1 MAKARYLTKSR
12 FKLALECPT
21 KLFYTAKPDYAN
33 QSLDDPFLQALAD
46 GGFQVGELAKQYFA
60 GGIDIKT
67 LDIEQALAETRQLM
81 ARDHAIIFEAA
92 IRYQQLLIRVDVLV
106 KSPAGI
112 QLIEVKAKS
121 YNAEKDGDF
130 LNKSGKI
137 DSKWKPYLY
146 DVAFQKYVI
155 AAAFP
160 QYTVSSYLM
169 LADKQQACQSAGLN
183 QKFLLTRDERLRRGV
198 AVVQSLTQHDLAVPL
213 LRKVNV
219 DHVVNKILSG
229 NNSDDLPLSSFS
241 ENVAYFAKAYAD
253 DVRLSAELGAK
264 CKTCEFKTT
273 ANDAELGLKSGFI
286 ECWKQK
292 LGWQD
297 SDFNDANVLSLW
309 NFRKADRFVKS
320 GLIKL
325 KQLTED
331 DIDFDGSLSTPL
343 STTARQWLQIS
354 KAKNQDDTVFLDKA
368 ALRRVMASFT
378 YPLHFID
385 FETSTAAL
393 PYFKGMVPY
402 ETVAFQFSHHVLHL
416 DGKVEHKTQFLEA
429 TPSQFPNF
437 DFIRELKA
445 ALSHDQ
451 GTIFRYSNH
460 ENTVLNHIANQLVA
474 SEEADKDQLI
484 DFIKSITHSGQ
495 DKTEKWQG
503 SRDMIDLLELVK
515 AYYFDP
521 ATKGSNSLKAVLPAI
536 LNRSDALKRCYGAPI
551 YGTSQ
556 MPSLN
561 FQQHTWV
568 ELDDEGVV
576 IDPYKTLPKLFQ
588 DASEHDIALLSEADE
603 LNHGGLALSAY
614 GKLQF
619 TAMSDYERAELEA
632 ALLKYCELDTLAM
645 VMLYQGWQ
653 FVLSERT

>member
-1 MAKARYLTKSR
+1 MTKARYLTKSR

-21 KLFYTAKPDYAN
+21 KLFYTAKPEYAN

-46 GGFQVGELAKQYFA
+46 GGFQVGELAKQYFS
-60 GGIDIKT
+60 GGIDIET
-67 LDIEQALAETRQLM
+67 LDVEKALAETRQLM
-81 ARDHAIIFEAA
+81 TRDHVVIFEAA

-106 KSPAGI
+106 KSPGAI

-121 YNAEKDGDF
+121 YNPEKDGDF

-160 QYTVSSYLM
+160 EHNVSSYLM

-183 QKFLLTRDERLRRGV
+183 QKFLLTRDERSRRGV
-198 AVVQSLTQHDLAVPL
+198 KVIQSLTQQDLAVPL

-241 ENVAYFAKAYAD
+241 ENVAYFSKAYAD

-264 CKTCEFKTT
+264 CKTCEFKTMPNQT
-273 ANDAELGLKSGFI
+273 ELALKSGFI
-286 ECWKQK
+286 ECWQQR
-292 LGWQD
+292 LGWQE

-309 NFRKADRFVKS
+309 NFRKADRFVKN

-325 KQLTED
+325 KQFTEE
-331 DIDFDGSLSTPL
+331 DIDFDGNLSTPL

-354 KAKNQDDTVFLDKA
+354 KAKNQDDTVFIDKA
-368 ALRRVMASFT
+368 QLRRVMASFT
-378 YPLHFID
+378 YQLHFID

-416 DGKVEHKTQFLEA
+416 DGKIEHKTQFLEA
-429 TPSQFPNF
+429 APGQFPNF
-437 DFIRELKA
+437 DFVRTLKA
-445 ALSHDQ
+445 ALSSDQ

-460 ENTVLNHIANQLVA
+460 ENTVLNHIANQLAA

-503 SRDMIDLLELVK
+503 SRDMVDLLELVK

-521 ATKGSNSLKAVLPAI
+521 TTKGSNSLKAVLPAI
-536 LNRSDALKRCYGAPI
+536 LNRSDALKNYYSSPI
-551 YGTSQ
+551 YGTAD

-561 FQQHTWV
+561 FQHHTWI
-568 ELDDEGVV
+568 ELNDEGEV
-576 IDPYKTLPKLFQ
+576 IDPYKKLPKLFQ

-619 TAMSDYERAELEA
+619 TAMSDYERAELES

-653 FVLSERT
+653 FSLAE